1 VQSDG
6 GGSERDEAVER
17 KWAEWVGELIER
29 GAIFHS
35 HASER
40 ERGGVL
46 RELLHARARRA
57 ELRREV

>member
-1 VQSDG
+1 MQSDG

-46 RELLHARARRA
+46 RELLHARARRV
-57 ELRREV
+57 ELRREM